1 MTSAEYREVLNLL
14 GLTQAEMAELLGV
27 SVRTAHGY
35 ANGARIPEPVA
46 RFLAL
51 TLPKYERGRPRQQP
65 GLSLDCGADGFR
77 ASLAGLASSFAQLL
91 RIRNFCVAEVK

>member
-1 MTSAEYREVLNLL
+1 MAPRRDDQSSRYPSAWQRDVLNLL

-51 TLPKYERGRPRQQP
+51 TLSKYQRGRSP
-65 GLSLDCGADGFR
+65 A
-77 ASLAGLASSFAQLL
+77 A
-91 RIRNFCVAEVK
+91 AEAKP

>member
-1 MTSAEYREVLNLL
+1 MIWKITVHDYGTSAEYRDVLNLL

-51 TLPKYERGRPRQQP
+51 TLSKYERGPPP
-65 GLSLDCGADGFR
+65 G
-77 ASLAGLASSFAQLL
+77 SS
-91 RIRNFCVAEVK
+91 RG

>member
-1 MTSAEYREVLNLL
+1 
-14 GLTQAEMAELLGV
+14 MAELVGV

-51 TLPKYERGRPRQQP
+51 TLSKYERGRPRQQP
-65 GLSLDCGADGFR
+65 RLSLDCGADDFR
-77 ASLAGLASSFAQLL
+77 ASLAGLAVDLFD
-91 RIRNFCVAEVK
+91 

>member
-1 MTSAEYREVLNLL
+1 MHDYGTSAEYRDVLNLL

-46 RFLAL
+46 RFLRDRDAL
-51 TLPKYERGRPRQQP
+51 GAAAGGVNRHINQCSIFYPRI
-65 GLSLDCGADGFR
+65 LK
-77 ASLAGLASSFAQLL
+77 QLT
-91 RIRNFCVAEVK
+91 I

>member
-1 MTSAEYREVLNLL
+1 MTSAEYRDVLDLL

-35 ANGARIPEPVA
+35 ANGGPIPEPVA

-51 TLPKYERGRPRQQP
+51 TLSKYQRGRSPAAADSSPAPR
-65 GLSLDCGADGFR
+65 LICLIN
-77 ASLAGLASSFAQLL
+77 L
-91 RIRNFCVAEVK
+91 